1 MSLVPEIKAFRKR
14 VNKIGSKRDA
24 TLVKVSYLTA
34 SRVSEIVTVI
44 SPSDR
49 GSTKPYGTL
58 LKWRLDDYENHKAL
72 VLKVAVLKR
81 KKEEVIFKNIGLPC
95 ERQYEPWTVDLLKYI
110 KATGSVTFGITRQRV
125 RQIIKRYFPES
136 IGSKKRK
143 NILRHYRLT
152 HLSDFY
158 GLSAEAIITYAG
170 WTFSSRYRS
179 GQLDTYVHL
188 DWGKY
193 FPKLLKK
200 LG

>member
-14 VNKIGSKRDA
+14 VNKIGNKRDA
-24 TLVKVSYLTA
+24 VLIKVKYLTA
-34 SRVSEIVTVI
+34 SRVSEIITTV

-49 GSTKPYGTL
+49 EATKPYGTF
-58 LKWRLDDYENHKAL
+58 LKWRLDNYEDQKAL
-72 VLKVAVLKR
+72 ILKMAVAKR

-95 ERQYEPWTVDLLKYI
+95 ARQYEPWTVDLLKYI
-110 KATGSVTFGITRQRV
+110 KATGSVAFGITRQRV
-125 RQIIKRYFPES
+125 RQIIRRYFPES

-158 GLSAEAIITYAG
+158 GLSAEELITYAG
-170 WTFSSRYRS
+170 WTFSGQFRS
-179 GQLDTYVHL
+179 GQLDTYLHL

-193 FPKLLKK
+193 FPKLLKR
-200 LG
+200 LR